1 MDRGQDMSSSLYNSR
16 KEGTTHQPG
25 EIQLQRLHKHVDE
38 REEGECI
45 LELKQ
50 TTVIH
55 FTAVNIRR
63 NHVHQV
69 VHELVDTSV
78 APVLKHIALE

>member
-1 MDRGQDMSSSLYNSR
+1 MSSSLYGSK
-16 KEGTTHQPG
+16 KEGTTHQLG

-38 REEGECI
+38 REEGERV
-45 LELKQ
+45 LELKP
-50 TTVIH
+50 TIVIH

-63 NHVHQV
+63 NHIHQV
-69 VHELVDTSV
+69 VHALVDTSV